1 MKYRFTIDDICRQY
15 SITEPQ
21 LMEHVRLGRLIPESW
36 ENKDEKLR
44 KLAMADR
51 SMVFTRDKL
60 DSFFSMIL
68 VENLRYYQILET
80 VNNLSF
86 KIDQLSGQ
94 VARVDEMFVKANQ
107 QMSLTAF
114 SKIAPYSINYLRKS
128 IKKMNDHFGVL
139 KIKGFNLVV
148 IKQGKTWTMNYLDY
162 ISQRKKLSYDILKEF
177 EVNDRTVQ

>member
-60 DSFFSMIL
+60 DSFFNMIL
-68 VENLRYYQILET
+68 VENLRYFQILET
-80 VNNLSF
+80 LDKFSV
-86 KIDQLSGQ
+86 KIDQLSEQ
-94 VARVDEMFVKANQ
+94 IARIDEMFVLNNT
-107 QMSLTAF
+107 QMKLVAF
-114 SKIAPYSINYLRKS
+114 SKIAPFSINYLRKA
-128 IKKMNDHFGVL
+128 IKKINDFSGVL
-139 KIKGFNLVV
+139 VVKGFTLPV
-148 IKQGKTWTMNYLDY
+148 IKQGKDWTLNYFDY
-162 ISQRKKLSYDILKEF
+162 STQRRKLGYEILKEF
-177 EVNDRTVQ
+177 KIEEKV